1 MNPAFLWNIHKHCR
15 ILAMAKYSSAQ
26 ARWIPS
32 AAILWKSNREKHVSF
47 LNPAD
52 RFDEQE
58 AALRHA
64 MSFATDWCDKH
75 FL

>member
-1 MNPAFLWNIHKHCR
+1 MNPTFIWHTHKRCR
-15 ILAMAKYSSAQ
+15 ILAMTKYSSAQ
-26 ARWIPS
+26 ARWVPS
-32 AAILWKSNREKHVSF
+32 AAILWISNCEKHFSF

-58 AALRHA
+58 AALSHA
-64 MSFATDWCDKH
+64 MSFATGWCDKH